1 MRSHAPDISVGH
13 VGPTYGVAHGA
24 DRATFGVLWR
34 DYGAIRADDLLREV
48 IAELVHGGVQ
58 RVDTAA
64 IAHCLRQR
72 VADDAL
78 EEVVALVVNE
88 LHQLH
93 EGNIA
98 RYRLRPSEFE
108 RWQAQQQT

>member
-1 MRSHAPDISVGH
+1 M
-13 VGPTYGVAHGA
+13 
-24 DRATFGVLWR
+24 
-34 DYGAIRADDLLREV
+34 
-48 IAELVHGGVQ
+48 
-58 RVDTAA
+58 
-64 IAHCLRQR
+64 
-72 VADDAL
+72 
-78 EEVVALVVNE
+78 ALVVNE